1 MTVVDY
7 QSLRRRTIITFDKIL
22 VLDHGVVLEYD
33 SPKNLLLNKSGSFR
47 AMAEASSEWEEL
59 KAVTGVE

>member
-1 MTVVDY
+1 M
-7 QSLRRRTIITFDKIL
+7 DKIL

-33 SPKNLLLNKSGSFR
+33 SPRNLLLKKGSSFR

-59 KAVTGVE
+59 KAITGVE